1 VVTHRARDR
10 VEKAEEA
17 AALGAVIKRRQKD
30 EHESYGWK
38 SRDFRSGC
46 RRFGK
51 PHRGGGENQQNSL
64 LNLNSSSGNGQLMLT
79 RDRKS
84 YQESK

>member
-1 VVTHRARDR
+1 MVTHRARDR

-51 PHRGGGENQQNSL
+51 PHRGRRGEPAEFSVEFEQQQWERATNAH
-64 LNLNSSSGNGQLMLT
+64 Q
-79 RDRKS
+79 R
-84 YQESK
+84 